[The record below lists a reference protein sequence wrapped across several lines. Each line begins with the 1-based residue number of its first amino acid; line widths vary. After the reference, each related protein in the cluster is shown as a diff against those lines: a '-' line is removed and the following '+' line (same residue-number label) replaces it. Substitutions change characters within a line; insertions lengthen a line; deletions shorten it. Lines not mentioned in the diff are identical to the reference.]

1 MNKHDGDADVIVI
14 GGGIAGLGAA
24 IRLKDR
30 GLEPLVLEADSRV
43 GGRMTTDR
51 VKGFVIDRG
60 VTLFG
65 NGFRSM
71 RALVKRLGLTSL
83 KCPGSFSVGIQDA
96 AGVRGY
102 RGGRF
107 EDLLFDR
114 GISMRARW
122 AGARF
127 GLDLFRNIR
136 ALPHGNSFLGG
147 TLDEEN
153 CQEYFRRI
161 GGEELFQRIFWPGL
175 NGPMGGAVEKS
186 SRAILMQV
194 MWNLLVRG
202 QWNLTDGVDRIPEAA
217 AGQLRVAT
225 GARVLQAERSN
236 AGVEVEA
243 EVNGEWRSFRARA
256 VIFAIPGQL
265 VPAICSELP
274 AEVREVLG
282 RTQYSRIAN
291 AAVALS
297 SRPKT
302 AYAGYAFTPDVVP
315 GAEIEMEHLRAPNRC
330 PNGTGMA
337 GVFLW
342 NTPGNCRLEAHDDS
356 LRQQAS
362 EIVERTFPE
371 CRGKVLFVHLVRW
384 NTGIAQFPPGRL
396 REMTA
401 LRKRLAAWN
410 EPFDLCGDYLDG
422 LSSEGALRTGEE
434 AAERVAIRLN
444 AKCKVS
450 GRAKT

>member
-51 VKGFVIDRG
+51 VNGFVIDRG

-71 RALVKRLGLTSL
+71 RRLVKRLGLSSL
-83 KCPGSFSVGIQDA
+83 ACLGSFSVGIQDA
-96 AGVRGY
+96 TAVRGY
-102 RGGRF
+102 RGGRLQ
-107 EDLLFDR
+107 DLLFDR
-114 GISMRARW
+114 GVSLRARW
-122 AGARF
+122 AGLRF
-127 GLDLFRNIR
+127 GFDLFRNFR
-136 ALPHGNSFLGG
+136 ALSHGNSFLSRA
-147 TLDEEN
+147 LDGEN

-161 GGEELFQRIFWPGL
+161 GGEELFERIFWPGL
-175 NGPMGGAVEKS
+175 SGPMGGAVEKS
-186 SRAILMQV
+186 SRVILMQV

-217 AGQLRVAT
+217 ADQLQVAT
-225 GARVLQAERSN
+225 EARVFQVTKN
-236 AGVEVEA
+236 GAGIEVEA
-243 EVNGEWRSFRARA
+243 EVQGKRKKFRGRA
-256 VIFAIPGQL
+256 AIFAIPGQL
-265 VPAICSELP
+265 VPAVCAGMA
-274 AEVREVLG
+274 AEVREVLAL
-282 RTQYSRIAN
+282 TQYSRIAN
-291 AAVALS
+291 VAVALS
-297 SRPKT
+297 SPPKT
-302 AYAGYAFTPDVVP
+302 PYAGYAFTADVIP

-330 PNGTGMA
+330 PDGTGMA

-342 NTPGNCRLEAHDDS
+342 NTPGNCRLEADDQG
-356 LRQQAS
+356 LKQQAS
-362 EIVERTFPE
+362 EIVEQTFPE
-371 CRGKVLFVHLVRW
+371 CRGKVLFAHLVRW
-384 NTGIAQFPPGRL
+384 NVGIAQFPPGRL

-401 LRKRLAAWN
+401 LREHLAAWK

-434 AAERVAIRLN
+434 AAERVAMRF
-444 AKCKVS
+444 KS
-450 GRAKT
+450 

>member
-1 MNKHDGDADVIVI
+1 MSKYDGDADAIVI

-30 GLEPLVLEADSRV
+30 GLEPLVLEAESRV

-51 VKGFVIDRG
+51 VDGFVIDRG

-71 RALVKRLGLTSL
+71 RALVKRFGLSTL
-83 KCPGSFSVGIQDA
+83 TCPGSFSVGIQDS

-107 EDLLFDR
+107 QDLLFDR
-114 GISMRARW
+114 GISLRARW
-122 AGARF
+122 AGVRF
-127 GLDLFRNIR
+127 GFDLLRNFR
-136 ALPHGNSFLGG
+136 ALAHGNSFLNGA
-147 TLDEEN
+147 LDGEN
-153 CQEYFRRI
+153 CQEYFERI
-161 GGEELFQRIFWPGL
+161 GGEELFERIFWPGL

-186 SRAILMQV
+186 SRVILMQV
-194 MWNLLVRG
+194 IWNLLVRG
-202 QWNLTDGVDRIPEAA
+202 QWNLTDGVDRIPDAA
-217 AGQLRVAT
+217 AGQLRVVK
-225 GARVLQAERSN
+225 GARVLQLQRSD
-236 AGVEVEA
+236 AGVEAEA
-243 EVNGEWRSFRARA
+243 EVEGKRGNFRARA
-256 VIFAIPGQL
+256 AIFAIPGQL
-265 VPAICSELP
+265 VPSLCSELP
-274 AEVREVLG
+274 VEVREALA
-282 RTQYSRIAN
+282 RTEYSKIAN

-297 SRPKT
+297 EPPKT
-302 AYAGYAFTPDVVP
+302 PYAGYAFTPDVIP

-342 NTPGNCRLEAHDDS
+342 NTPGNCRLEADDEG
-356 LRQQAS
+356 LKRQAS
-362 EIVERTFPE
+362 EIIERTFPE
-371 CRGKVLFVHLVRW
+371 CRDKVLFVHLVRW
-384 NTGIAQFPPGRL
+384 NIGIAQFPQGRL

-401 LRKRLAAWN
+401 LRKHLAEWK

-434 AAERVAIRLN
+434 AAERVARRLT
-444 AKCKVS
+444 S
-450 GRAKT
+450 W